1 MMIKGIK
8 VLLTSV
14 LLLLMQSSV
23 VFSQNT
29 NSRRQQLERD
39 GWTYVTSNMNGYR
52 IKYVKDGSWV
62 TPWEYR
68 ATYELYYKGDNNRIY
83 IAVRPYDSD
92 ESKYKVFAISPA
104 NKTVTQSGGV
114 NSMTFNGVID
124 DGGEQI
130 YMLYPAY

>member
-1 MMIKGIK
+1 MKSIKIIVTT
-8 VLLTSV
+8 VLF
-14 LLLLMQSSV
+14 LLLQSSI

-29 NSRRQQLERD
+29 NSRRQQLERE
-39 GWTYVTSNMNGYR
+39 GWTYVTSYMNGYR
-52 IKYVKDGSWV
+52 IKYVKEGSWV
-62 TPWEYR
+62 TPWECR

-92 ESKYKVFAISPA
+92 ESKYKVFAISPV
-104 NKTVTQSGGV
+104 NKTVSQSGGA

-130 YMLYPAY
+130 YMLYPVH